1 VVGTE
6 VHIDVK
12 PDEREDERLL
22 IEAAQRDPRRFAAL
36 FERHA
41 HRVYAFIAQRVRERG
56 DVEDLTSEVFHH
68 ALKNLK
74 RYEYRGVPFSAWL
87 FKIAANAI
95 AQFGREAA
103 RAKES
108 PLEDAPE
115 PMLDEDAERRAM
127 VFDLVKTLPADQQRV
142 VRLRYAEQKSVREIA
157 ADMERSEAAVKQ
169 LHYRALEKLRAQ
181 MEGRHGE

>member
-1 VVGTE
+1 VGID

-22 IEAAQRDPRRFAAL
+22 IEAAQRDPQRFAVL

-41 HRVYAFIAQRVRERG
+41 HRVYAFIARRVRERG

-95 AQFGREAA
+95 AQLGREVA
-103 RAKES
+103 RAKEE
-108 PLEDAPE
+108 PLEDAAE
-115 PMLDEDAERRAM
+115 PVVDEDAERRAL
-127 VFDLVKTLPADQQRV
+127 VFDLLKTLPGDQQRV

-157 ADMERSEAAVKQ
+157 GEMERSEAAVKQ

-181 MEGRHGE
+181 MGGRHGE

>member
-1 VVGTE
+1 VGID

-22 IEAAQRDPRRFAAL
+22 IEAAQRDPQRFAVL

-41 HRVYAFIAQRVRERG
+41 HRVYAFISRRVRERG

-95 AQFGREAA
+95 AQFGREVT
-103 RAKES
+103 RAKEE
-108 PLEDAPE
+108 PLEDASDPVV
-115 PMLDEDAERRAM
+115 DEDAERRAL
-127 VFDLVKTLPADQQRV
+127 VFDLVKRLPGDQQRV

-157 ADMERSEAAVKQ
+157 GEMERSEAAVKQ